1 MNTPAELNRRAEL
14 YTQLATTIAAGMPL
28 IQALDLAGRN
38 NSLRSSRKTIQALVI
53 HLRAG
58 HTFGDSMGK
67 VQGWMPEFDVALL
80 AAGEASGRLDDS
92 FKLLGRYYASRAKI
106 IRDTISDLTTTMLTL
121 HVFLLIFPLGLFVS
135 CASGFMDNNY
145 AQCIPFLL
153 EKLAVFGTL
162 YGVILFFIF
171 AGGSRR
177 GESWRAIAES
187 IFQMV
192 PLLGTAVKYLALAR
206 LASALDALSNAGV
219 SVVKSWELA
228 AAASGSPQL
237 KREISEYSPQ
247 LETGLTPA
255 EMTQQIRY
263 FPEMFAQLYAT
274 AEISGK
280 IDETLVR
287 LHTYYEAEG
296 FRILQ
301 MFTRI
306 LNRTIY
312 FVLVIIIAY
321 KVISFYAAHFNDAF
335 KMADS

>member
-1 MNTPAELNRRAEL
+1 MVTPAELNRRAEL

-28 IQALDLAGRN
+28 IQALDLASRN

-80 AAGEASGRLDDS
+80 AAGEASGQLDTA

-106 IRDTISDLTTTMLTL
+106 IRDTISDLATTMLTL
-121 HVFLLIFPLGLFVS
+121 HVFLLVFPLGLLVS

-145 AQCIPFLL
+145 ALCVPFLL
-153 EKLAVFGTL
+153 QKLAVFGTL

-171 AGGSRR
+171 ASGNRR
-177 GESWRAIAES
+177 GESWRAIVES
-187 IFQMV
+187 IFQMI
-192 PLLGTAVKYLALAR
+192 PLLGTALKYLALAR

-228 AAASGSPQL
+228 GAASGSPQL
-237 KREISEYSPQ
+237 KREISEHSPQ

-255 EMTQQIRY
+255 EMTAQIRY
-263 FPEMFAQLYAT
+263 FPEMFTHLYST
-274 AEISGK
+274 AEMSGK

-287 LHTYYEAEG
+287 LHTYYEEEG
-296 FRILQ
+296 FRILRL
-301 MFTRI
+301 FTQI

-312 FVLVIIIAY
+312 GLLVLIVAY
-321 KVISFYAAHFNDAF
+321 KIISYYTGYFNNAL
-335 KMADS
+335 KVADF